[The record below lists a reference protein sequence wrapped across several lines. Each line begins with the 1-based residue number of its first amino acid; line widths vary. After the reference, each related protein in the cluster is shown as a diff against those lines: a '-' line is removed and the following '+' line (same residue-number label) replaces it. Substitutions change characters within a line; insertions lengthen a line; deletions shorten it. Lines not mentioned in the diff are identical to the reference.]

1 VREIPVSRLESLD
14 NPGVTRY
21 REWTGGY
28 NTMTNSTEPAVGSD
42 TIDQIAGLAAGSRL
56 AQLRAE
62 RPEVALHAEGSYQ
75 ALLEPADP
83 AGVSRFER
91 ESIALRVAVLTPSP
105 PVAAWHRDRL
115 RKLGATEQNLAAI
128 ERFPEGSAG
137 LSAREVAI
145 LRHTDRLTLAPA
157 AASPAQIAE
166 LKEVG
171 LSPRDIV
178 TIAQLITF
186 ETFQIRVLAG
196 LRLLAEEK

>member
-1 VREIPVSRLESLD
+1 
-14 NPGVTRY
+14 
-21 REWTGGY
+21 
-28 NTMTNSTEPAVGSD
+28 MTNETEPVVGSD
-42 TIDQIAGLAAGSRL
+42 TIDRLAGLAPDSRL
-56 AQLRAE
+56 ARLRAE
-62 RPEVALHAEGSYQ
+62 RSEVALHAEGSYQ

-91 ESIALRVAVLTPSP
+91 ESIALRVAVLTPSE

-115 RKLGATEQNLAAI
+115 RKLGAKDDAIRAI
-128 ERFPEGSAG
+128 ERFPEGSG
-137 LSAREVAI
+137 LSARAAAI

-157 AASPAQIAE
+157 EASPAQIAD
-166 LKEVG
+166 LKAVG

-186 ETFQIRVLAG
+186 ETFQVRVLAG